1 MELEMLKSDD
11 KKVQQSRWDW
21 DKCQLSLKPGS
32 HSNIGLV
39 EMPPVLG
46 PAKLTPKQKLKS
58 K

>member
-1 MELEMLKSDD
+1 MLKSDD